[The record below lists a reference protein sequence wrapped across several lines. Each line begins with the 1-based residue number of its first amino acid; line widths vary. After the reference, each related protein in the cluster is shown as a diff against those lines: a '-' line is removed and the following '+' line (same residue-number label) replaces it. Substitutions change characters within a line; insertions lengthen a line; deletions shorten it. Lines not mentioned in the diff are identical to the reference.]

1 MHRNLANYL
10 NELRRAGDL
19 VEIDAP
25 VDPHLEVAEIHR
37 RVIAAE
43 GPALLFRNPI
53 GSRFPLVTNLF
64 GSQRRVQIGFGDHG
78 QQFLKRLVHVAET
91 MVPPSLTKIW
101 DARDVAKTLMR
112 VGMKK
117 RSAGP
122 VLEVQDPG
130 ITLDDLPIITSW
142 SLDGGPFITLPL
154 VYTEHPADGRHNL
167 GIYRLQKHDPAHLGL
182 HFQIHKGSG
191 YHLMEAERTGVDF
204 PVTCFLGGPPALIAS
219 AVAPL
224 PENVGELLLASLLQ
238 GAPLKMTRTEGVAHP
253 LIAECD
259 FAIHGLA
266 LPEQRKP
273 EGPFGDHYGYYSL
286 QHDYPLMKVS
296 HIAHRRDAVFPA
308 TVVGKPRQEDF
319 FLGDFLQELLSPL
332 FPLVMPTVRDLW
344 SYGET
349 GYHSLAAALVKD
361 RYPREA
367 MVSAFRI
374 LGEGQLSLT
383 KFLLMTDGAVDLR
396 DFRATLEHVLARAD
410 FGRDLHVIACTSMDT
425 LDYSGP
431 RVNEGSKGFLLGL
444 GDPIRDLP
452 GEFSGELPAGFDRA
466 EVFCRGCLVVQGPPH
481 DQEPEA
487 ASRLLECE
495 SLKDWPMV
503 VMVDDAK
510 EATRTA
516 ARFLWTTF
524 TRFEPA
530 ADLHAARREVIRNH
544 VALEAPVAID
554 ARLKP
559 GFPDELFCDQETAD
573 LVEKRWNEYFP
584 ARMVEMGES
593 DSAHLDRR

>member
-10 NELRRAGDL
+10 EELRRADDL

-53 GSRFPLVTNLF
+53 GSRFPIVMNLF
-64 GSQRRVQIGFGDHG
+64 GTDRRVQIGFGDHG
-78 QQFLKRLVHVAET
+78 QQFLQRLVQLAET
-91 MVPPSLTKIW
+91 MVPPTLTKIW
-101 DARDVAKTLMR
+101 DARDVAKTLLRSGMR
-112 VGMKK
+112 N
-117 RSAGP
+117 RSSGA
-122 VLEVQDPG
+122 VLDVQDSQT
-130 ITLDDLPIITSW
+130 TLDDLPITTSW
-142 SLDGGPFITLPL
+142 SGDGGPFITLPL
-154 VYTEHPADGRHNL
+154 IYTEHPKDGRHNL
-167 GIYRLQKHDPAHLGL
+167 GIYRLQKHDPDHLGL

-191 YHLMEAERTGVDF
+191 YHLMEAERTGQEF

-224 PENVGELLLASLLQ
+224 PENVGELMLASLLQ
-238 GAPLKMTRTEGVAHP
+238 GSPLKMTRTENVAHP

-259 FAIHGLA
+259 FAIHGTALA
-266 LPEQRKP
+266 GQRWP

-286 QHDYPLMKVS
+286 QHDYPVMKIS
-296 HIAHRRDAVFPA
+296 SISHRRDAIFPA

-319 FLGDFLQELLSPL
+319 FLGDFLQQLLSPL
-332 FPLVMPTVRDLW
+332 FPLVMPTVKQLW

-349 GYHSLAAALVKD
+349 GYHSLAAAVVKD

-383 KFLLMTDGAVDLR
+383 KFLLLTDGAVDLR

-410 FGRDLHVIACTSMDT
+410 FSRDLHVISCTSMDT
-425 LDYSGP
+425 LDYTGP
-431 RVNEGSKGFLLGL
+431 EVNAGSKGFLLGL

-452 GEFSGELPAGFDRA
+452 GEFTGELASGFDGA
-466 EVFCRGCLVVQGPPH
+466 EVFCRGCLVVEGPGYE
-481 DQEPEA
+481 QEPEA
-487 ASRLLECE
+487 ASRLLSCE
-495 SLKDWPMV
+495 SLKDWPLV
-503 VMVDDAK
+503 VIVDDAA

-530 ADLHAARREVIRNH
+530 ADLHAASREVIRNH
-544 VALEAPVAID
+544 VSHRAPVAID

-559 GFPDELFCDQETAD
+559 GYPDELFCDQETAD
-573 LVEKRWNEYFP
+573 LVENRWNEYFP
-584 ARMVEMGES
+584 TRSVEMGES
-593 DSAHLDRR
+593 DSAHLDLR